1 MRAHHRKAKAKP
13 KAEKPK
19 VGRPEIPVDE
29 NVVRRLA
36 QAGVPVTDISH
47 IVGLSRTRLYERFG
61 TLLDKSAAEG
71 SVSLR
76 VRQHALALNGNVT
89 MLIWLG
95 KNRLGQS
102 DKQEIGGPNGKPVQI
117 DNPLIESESEER
129 REERRMEG
137 VKNLFERVFE
147 RTSRED
153 PEFDKIWIEWKRNK
167 AARRDESTES
177 GPALLRAGGQR

>member
-1 MRAHHRKAKAKP
+1 MRAHHRKAEAKP

-76 VRQHALALNGNVT
+76 IKQHALALNGNVT
-89 MLIWLG
+89 MLVWLG
-95 KNRLGQS
+95 KNRLGQT
-102 DKQEIGGPNGKPVQI
+102 DKQEVGGPNGQRQS
-117 DNPLIESESEER
+117 IEIHTPMSQAER
-129 REERRMEG
+129 DAEMKEMLRA
-137 VKNLFERVFE
+137 LFERTA
-147 RTSRED
+147 RDD
-153 PEFDKIWIEWKRNK
+153 PEFARVWKVWLEWSEGRLVETG
-167 AARRDESTES
+167 RLSEH
-177 GPALLRAGGQR
+177 GPVLLRAGGQR

>member
-76 VRQHALALNGNVT
+76 IKQHALALNGNVT

-102 DKQEIGGPNGKPVQI
+102 DKQEIGGPNGTPVQI
-117 DNPLIESESEER
+117 NNPPTEAESEER
-129 REERRMEG
+129 RMNAL
-137 VKNLFERVFE
+137 KNLFERVFE
-147 RTSRED
+147 RTCRED
-153 PEFDKIWIEWKRNK
+153 PTFAEIWIAWRKNRD
-167 AARRDESTES
+167 ARRDQQTQSE
-177 GPALLRAGGQR
+177 PALLRAGGQR